1 MVVARRRVRPQSEVV
16 RRCEELGA
24 TVREARS
31 RLDGADPDEATVD
44 AIWAG
49 EALGALLWALGLA
62 DLPPYD
68 RPFEAPE
75 HVELTGASLRPAEEL
90 EHERAAARLWHWRA
104 RTGQLQ
110 ERQGVSLPPRYASL
124 DQLVAA
130 TAVRGHQQGL
140 LPPPSRGDF
149 PAYGRVYR
157 HLTPA
162 ERGEAHSIALERH
175 HALEWLLRPGEA
187 WGDVPL
193 DT

>member
-1 MVVARRRVRPQSEVV
+1 VVVARRRARTQNEVV
-16 RRCEELGA
+16 RRCEELA
-24 TVREARS
+24 AAVREARS
-31 RLDGADPDEATVD
+31 RLDGSSADEATGET
-44 AIWAG
+44 IWAG

-62 DLPPYD
+62 ELPPYD
-68 RPFEAPE
+68 RTFEEPE
-75 HVELTGASLRPAEEL
+75 RIELAGASLRPAEEL

-104 RTGQLQ
+104 RTAELE
-110 ERQGVSLPPRYASL
+110 EREDVSLPPRYASL

-157 HLTPA
+157 HLSPA
-162 ERGEAHSIALERH
+162 ERDEAHSIALERH
-175 HALEWLLRPGEA
+175 HALEWLLRPGEG
-187 WGDVPL
+187 WNDVPL